1 MKSVLLRYGVAGFLL
16 VYWGLSFA
24 NRSLLHEP
32 PFSPDVWKT
41 VRLQFLLVTV
51 SVAVTLVR
59 LYSSRPDV
67 QQELAGIIVMFPVI
81 VHGLALL
88 APSLWLF
95 IQWQWDGVWLLQW
108 QDYAFGLMPIALPA
122 AMFLLFGFSD

>member
-67 QQELAGIIVMFPVI
+67 QQELAGIIVLLTLI
-81 VHGLALL
+81 IHGLTLL
-88 APSLWLF
+88 VPSLWLF
-95 IQWQWDGVWLLQW
+95 IRWQWDGVWLLQW
-108 QDYAFGLMPIALPA
+108 QDYAFGLMLIALPA
-122 AMFLLFGFSD
+122 AMFWFPD

>member
-1 MKSVLLRYGVAGFLL
+1 MKTVLLRYGVAGFLL

-41 VRLQFLLVTV
+41 VRLQLLLVTA

-59 LYSSRPDV
+59 LYSSRPAV
-67 QQELAGIIVMFPVI
+67 QQELAGIIVLLTMMA
-81 VHGLALL
+81 HGLALL
-88 APSLWLF
+88 VPSLWLF
-95 IQWQWDGVWLLQW
+95 IQWRWDGVWLLQW
-108 QDYAFGLMPIALPA
+108 QDFVFGPMLIVLPA
-122 AMFLLFGFSD
+122 AMFWFSD

>member
-41 VRLQFLLVTV
+41 VRLQLLLVTV

-67 QQELAGIIVMFPVI
+67 QQELAGIIVLLTVI
-81 VHGLALL
+81 IHGLTLL
-88 APSLWLF
+88 VPSLWLF

-108 QDYAFGLMPIALPA
+108 QDYAFGLMLIALPA
-122 AMFLLFGFSD
+122 AMFWFPD

>member
-67 QQELAGIIVMFPVI
+67 QQELAGIIVLLTVMA
-81 VHGLALL
+81 HGLALL
-88 APSLWLF
+88 VPSLWL
-95 IQWQWDGVWLLQW
+95 
-108 QDYAFGLMPIALPA
+108 LPSGS
-122 AMFLLFGFSD
+122 LFSGGGMGYGCFSGRTLCSLPC

>member
-1 MKSVLLRYGVAGFLL
+1 MKTVLLRYGVPRFLL
-16 VYWGLSFA
+16 VYWGLSVA

-41 VRLQFLLVTV
+41 VRLQLLLVTA
-51 SVAVTLVR
+51 SVVVTLVR
-59 LYSSRPDV
+59 LYTSRPDV

-88 APSLWLF
+88 VPSLWLF
-95 IQWQWDGVWLLQW
+95 IQWQWDGVCLLQW
-108 QDYAFGLMPIALPA
+108 QDYAFGLMLIALPA
-122 AMFLLFGFSD
+122 ATFLFCFPD